1 MLSSEQKDEVCDAT
15 DDDSSNIAGN
25 TIIQLTY
32 PKNLEKK
39 EYATSVSPP
48 RRGQGVNAALFR
60 YHHLSSTLLHHL
72 V

>member
-32 PKNLEKK
+32 PKNLQIKK
-39 EYATSVSPP
+39 NIPPKSPL
-48 RRGQGVNAALFR
+48 RGTGVNAAHGR
-60 YHHLSSTLLHHL
+60 YHHLSLILSHRS